1 MTLTYGSVCSGMEAA
16 SLAWQPLGWRCAF
29 VSEIDKAPS
38 ALLAQRFPDVPNF
51 GDMTKFE
58 EWPDV
63 AIDLLAGG
71 TPCQA
76 FSVAGLRKGLA
87 DPRGSL
93 MLVYGAIAARYRP
106 TWLVWENVPGVLS
119 DDEGRSFGSFL
130 GLLSGQSIKPPAN
143 GWQNSGIIAP
153 GTPDAYG
160 LAYAVLDAQYF
171 RVAQRR
177 ARVFVVGY
185 LGDWRPPLAVLLEPE
200 SLRGDSPPRRE
211 AQQGIAGT
219 IAGGARGR
227 GGYSDD
233 DIPHV
238 ARALTAH
245 PARIDSESETFITHA
260 LTGEG
265 FDASEDGTGRGTPIV
280 PVAYGI
286 DSDCF
291 DRSGEG
297 SAADAGSRSGL
308 GIQAELSSVVRA
320 KRPNAVAY
328 NITPS
333 QSNKDYKARPTQRSQ
348 AITTDGNRPSARGG
362 DVIAFSCKDHGADA
376 GDLSPTLRAMGH
388 DGSHANAGGQAAVA
402 FQTSRD
408 GGAWETGDM
417 TGTLDTMTDP
427 NSHIV
432 QTQWAVR
439 RLTPLECERLQ
450 GAPDDWTNIA
460 YRGKNTI
467 ADGPRYKMIGNSW
480 AVPVVRWIGNR
491 IAQVDACLKAERDDT
506 INKGVK

>member
-227 GGYSDD
+227 GGYCDD

-333 QSNKDYKARPTQRSQ
+333 QSNKDYKARPTQR
-348 AITTDGNRPSARGG
+348 
-362 DVIAFSCKDHGADA
+362 
-376 GDLSPTLRAMGH
+376 
-388 DGSHANAGGQAAVA
+388 SHANAGGQAAVA